1 MNNYTNRLTQQ
12 TSVEEGM
19 KQARARTEVEAQGS
33 SDTHPKQIEE
43 TANTQTFDYFLF
55 KVDGEYVAATDDGG
69 TIDEASGWYYD
80 DEAEPE
86 GVVLDKNHYFIGYF
100 FYNDE
105 DDYDDVDEYMEERF
119 NEEQHIHLYHDAFNA
134 GGHLQLVKIEEWMD
148 GKIVNTVTISTRDG

>member
-1 MNNYTNRLTQQ
+1 MNNYPNRLTQQ
-12 TSVEEGM
+12 ISVEERM
-19 KQARARTEVEAQGS
+19 KRARAHTEVEAQVS
-33 SDTHPKQIEE
+33 SDTHLKQIEE
-43 TANTQTFDYFLF
+43 TSHTQTFDYFLF
-55 KVDGEYVAATDDGG
+55 KVDGEYVAASDGGG

-86 GVVLDKNHYFIGYF
+86 GVVLDKNHYYIGYF

-148 GKIVNTVTISTRDG
+148 GKIVNTVTVSTRDG